1 MVKNKWEKSLF
12 ILPVLYF
19 AGWFRGSVSF
29 VFHDYIY
36 ILPSILILLAITYLT
51 VWMNRLHTL
60 LSVSN
65 VSDLYLNFLVVS
77 KVRASSCLFLI
88 ALVIAE
94 LIPLIAY
101 PFVYIIGVFLSV
113 SVFSKYKRSDAVAI
127 KDFLL
132 REEGGY
138 KNLTCYHFL
147 NGELISEY
155 ASSVDNYTCSDEWN
169 NDCVINPAT
178 GLPMIG
184 GVDTDG
190 NSYGSSSSQYRDY

>member
-36 ILPSILILLAITYLT
+36 ILPSILILFAITYLT

-65 VSDLYLNFLVVS
+65 ISDLYLNFLVIS
-77 KVRASSCLFLI
+77 KVRASASLFLI

-101 PFVYIIGVFLSV
+101 PFVYIGVAWIFYYG
-113 SVFSKYKRSDAVAI
+113 FSRRV
-127 KDFLL
+127 
-132 REEGGY
+132 
-138 KNLTCYHFL
+138 
-147 NGELISEY
+147 
-155 ASSVDNYTCSDEWN
+155 
-169 NDCVINPAT
+169 
-178 GLPMIG
+178 
-184 GVDTDG
+184 
-190 NSYGSSSSQYRDY
+190 

>member
-36 ILPSILILLAITYLT
+36 ILPSILILFAITYLT

-65 VSDLYLNFLVVS
+65 ISDLYLNFLVIS
-77 KVRASSCLFLI
+77 KVRASASLFLI

-101 PFVYIIGVFLSV
+101 PFVYIVGVFLSV
-113 SVFSKYKRSDAVAI
+113 SVFSKYKRLDAVAI
-127 KDFLL
+127 KEFLL
-132 REEGGY
+132 RNENSY
-138 KNLTCYHFL
+138 KDLTCYQFL
-147 NGELISEY
+147 NGDLIGEY
-155 ASSVDNYTCSDEWN
+155 TNNFDNDTCSDEWSSG
-169 NDCVINPAT
+169 CVINPAT

-184 GVDTDG
+184 GISGVDVNG
-190 NSYGSSSSQYRDY
+190 NTYGVNNRY